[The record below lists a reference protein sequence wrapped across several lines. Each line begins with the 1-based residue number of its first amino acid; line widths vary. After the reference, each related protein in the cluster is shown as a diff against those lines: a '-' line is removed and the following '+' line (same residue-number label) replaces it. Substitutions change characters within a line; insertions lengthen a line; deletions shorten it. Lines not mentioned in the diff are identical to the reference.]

1 MKEASVIRELFY
13 SGFILAKCSKFYS
26 GKMQQTE
33 RKCQTVWVERG
44 WQWHFPH
51 LEILYLLIKLQHIC
65 QILWELFLCMFLCAC
80 TSLYWINLP
89 LMPSVCDYIVLGL
102 IPISWTVKQCRYREM
117 TRRHDC
123 NPLHS
128 TFFVWCCAKKSN
140 IQHYSWTFHC
150 NGGKWDDMEQ
160 RFPTSSGALFH
171 EYNTWYQ
178 KISVWNL
185 MCICSQFFCSPRW
198 TYAHCLHQKIFS
210 NMSVCMNS
218 AIFPCVPQCIF

>member
-1 MKEASVIRELFY
+1 
-13 SGFILAKCSKFYS
+13 
-26 GKMQQTE
+26 MQQTE

-65 QILWELFLCMFLCAC
+65 QILWELFLCMLCMFLCAC

-128 TFFVWCCAKKSN
+128 TFFVWCFSGVFCLVPSRDANASQSINQPFWSRLKYKCISTN
-140 IQHYSWTFHC
+140 IGCIT
-150 NGGKWDDMEQ
+150 MEFGV
-160 RFPTSSGALFH
+160 RHS
-171 EYNTWYQ
+171 
-178 KISVWNL
+178 
-185 MCICSQFFCSPRW
+185 CSPEDD
-198 TYAHCLHQKIFS
+198 LL
-210 NMSVCMNS
+210 
-218 AIFPCVPQCIF
+218 